1 MKKRAAE
8 VGRDD
13 PVAESRPAAG
23 ALRLLTSPPPRKIIE
38 TPSEVVIVSERDVTH
53 RQISIDERP
62 LPKDASPS
70 PSGYSTGRWQGDRLM
85 VETNGL
91 RDGTWLDRRQSVD
104 GRGQADR
111 AVPAA

>member
-8 VGRDD
+8 VGRGD
-13 PVAESRPAAG
+13 PVAESRPAG
-23 ALRLLTSPPPRKIIE
+23 ALRLLTPPPQVKSSRA
-38 TPSEVVIVSERDVTH
+38 PSEVVIVSERDVTH
-53 RQISIDERP
+53 RQISTDGRP

-91 RDGTWLDRRQSVD
+91 RDGTRLDRKGSPLRTRP
-104 GRGQADR
+104 G
-111 AVPAA
+111 